1 MDPEALRA
9 NHNEQKDKMKALALS
24 CLCKEKK
31 NNKTKPWN
39 LQFEIMINFQIEY
52 EIGVTVQLGDNSHI
66 AHKLYEMI
74 P

>member
-31 NNKTKPWN
+31 KTTKQNP
-39 LQFEIMINFQIEY
+39 EIFS
-52 EIGVTVQLGDNSHI
+52 L
-66 AHKLYEMI
+66 K
-74 P
+74 

>member
-31 NNKTKPWN
+31 TTKQNP
-39 LQFEIMINFQIEY
+39 EIFS
-52 EIGVTVQLGDNSHI
+52 L
-66 AHKLYEMI
+66 K
-74 P
+74 